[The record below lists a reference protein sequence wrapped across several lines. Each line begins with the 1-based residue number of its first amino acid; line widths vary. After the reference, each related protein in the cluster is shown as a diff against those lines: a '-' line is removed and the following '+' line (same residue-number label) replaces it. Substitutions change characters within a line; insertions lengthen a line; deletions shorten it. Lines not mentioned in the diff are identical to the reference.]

1 MLENSIPV
9 QLILKLINLNESEDI
24 KLYYFATN
32 LTLNVHE
39 SKCIKDVF
47 INIFFLY
54 AYFVISHVVSDI
66 LCRVEREI
74 VSEMLSLFGLSF
86 KFLFLCPLLHVRSYN
101 ITVSLFELKALSYME
116 GTKLTLKKS

>member
-47 INIFFLY
+47 TNIFF
-54 AYFVISHVVSDI
+54 
-66 LCRVEREI
+66 C
-74 VSEMLSLFGLSF
+74 M
-86 KFLFLCPLLHVRSYN
+86 P
-101 ITVSLFELKALSYME
+101 
-116 GTKLTLKKS
+116 TL

>member
-1 MLENSIPV
+1 M
-9 QLILKLINLNESEDI
+9 
-24 KLYYFATN
+24 
-32 LTLNVHE
+32 
-39 SKCIKDVF
+39 
-47 INIFFLY
+47 
-54 AYFVISHVVSDI
+54 ISHVVSDI

-116 GTKLTLKKS
+116 GTKLTLKNPKYLQLKKTMSLQHQPFFSAVTDSTHFCLDEKKCHKYFHVTFIYAI